1 MRGRRASSLID
12 EGRGNGEFNCLDRMV
27 PNVHTCVLSSAR

>member
-12 EGRGNGEFNCLDRMV
+12 EGRGNGEFNHVYRMIS
-27 PNVHTCVLSSAR
+27 NAHTYPLSSVS